1 MNSSVHTKS
10 QGLLTTTPICINQNS
25 IIPQHITIAS
35 KNHHQLQSAP
45 FNPHLNSAGIYPNA
59 NRQTFQNNILTQQQN
74 HISNLSTN
82 RSKTP
87 GPDMVY
93 FRNEFSKFEDE
104 EKELD
109 LHLENN
115 NTNQTQIQYNY
126 PIRSKTPTA
135 EMMSNNFEYS
145 SSSNNFKNFASSS
158 TMVKRKPF
166 LAKQK
171 EEIVSHWNQPDI
183 FLNDF
188 TIDDVKFDEYGN
200 YFIEMNIE
208 LFKLESGFGFKIV
221 GGKETDSQVSIGY
234 IVYGGAAHMNNRL
247 RPNDDIV
254 MIDSECVLGATHKR
268 VIQLMAIAGL
278 NGKVK
283 LRIKRKLTQQNYET
297 LVKQRVNFE
306 NQRIQNIQQQ
316 HYQRKHQQQQQQ
328 LLLKQK
334 NQPSY
339 PFKITLFR
347 NSGEEFGFIIVSPVG
362 QNGVQLI
369 GNILENSPAY
379 QCNILNIGDRIL
391 ALNDI
396 DVSFMQNFEISKLI
410 KETGNSITLTVEP
423 RIAKNHGNFFKS
435 MYIRGVSKS
444 VTLTFSWF
452 IWSIV

>member
-1 MNSSVHTKS
+1 MPFLPKS
-10 QGLLTTTPICINQNS
+10 QNQFQSVPINSHINSVESYSNPSKQN
-25 IIPQHITIAS
+25 IKNNIQIQQQHRI
-35 KNHHQLQSAP
+35 N
-45 FNPHLNSAGIYPNA
+45 HLNS
-59 NRQTFQNNILTQQQN
+59 
-74 HISNLSTN
+74 N

-87 GPDMVY
+87 GPEMVY
-93 FRNEFSKFEDE
+93 FRNEFQDEDE
-104 EKELD
+104 EELD
-109 LHLENN
+109 IHISNN
-115 NTNQTQIQYNY
+115 NFNQNQTQLNY

-135 EMMSNNFEYS
+135 EMMSNNFE
-145 SSSNNFKNFASSS
+145 SSSNNFKNFSSSS

-166 LAKQK
+166 LKSPK
-171 EEIVSHWNQPDI
+171 EEIVSHWSQPDI

-188 TIDDVKFDEYGN
+188 TIDDVKIDQYGN
-200 YFIEMNIE
+200 YFIEINVE
-208 LFKLESGFGFKIV
+208 LYKLESGFGFKII

-247 RPNDDIV
+247 RPNDEII
-254 MIDSECVLGATHKR
+254 MIDSEYVLGATHKR
-268 VIQLMAIAGL
+268 VIQLMAIASL

-283 LRIKRKLTQQNYET
+283 LRIKRKLSQQNYDY

-306 NQRIQNIQQQ
+306 NQRLKNIQQQ
-316 HYQRKHQQQQQQ
+316 QYQRKQQQQHQQ
-328 LLLKQK
+328 SLLKQK

-347 NSGEEFGFIIVSPVG
+347 NAGEEFGFIIVSPLG

-369 GNILENSPAY
+369 GNIFENSPAY

-423 RIAKNHGNFFKS
+423 RVIKNHGKFYN
-435 MYIRGVSKS
+435 
-444 VTLTFSWF
+444 
-452 IWSIV
+452 